1 MPAIPRDL
9 AALQPGKFLKKE
21 KNSLPKKNP
30 LERIKKNSQKS
41 QKFPPR
47 IPGKFTTRRD
57 CQGAA
62 PTSSRKIQHSQ
73 KTNAWSLFTTRKTQG
88 IPNLGKKR
96 AGNGSHSQKKTR
108 RRGLAPIPAASPKK
122 KKPGFW
128 DQRWEN
134 PGSSTDF
141 NSVLSSFP
149 LPRCRS
155 FQEFPNPGSYS
166 TLAAPG
172 NPGRD
177 PKEEIPKEFQE
188 EWQ

>member
-1 MPAIPRDL
+1 MGIWDHFFRDIPVFLFFFSMPAIPRDL

-96 AGNGSHSQKKTR
+96 AGNGSHSQKKPR

-122 KKPGFW
+122 KSRDFGIRGGKIPAHP
-128 DQRWEN
+128 RI
-134 PGSSTDF
+134 STRF
-141 NSVLSSFP
+141 S
-149 LPRCRS
+149 PRFR
-155 FQEFPNPGSYS
+155 F
-166 TLAAPG
+166 
-172 NPGRD
+172 
-177 PKEEIPKEFQE
+177 
-188 EWQ
+188 